1 MRSAPHIH
9 ILGAGVAGLSAA
21 YYAHKYFP
29 RSKVSV
35 YETAAVAGGRCR
47 SFFSEKLG
55 VEIDNATHVILGANH
70 RIRKFW
76 NVGNFINKPGFYNVK
91 TGKTDHNSLKH
102 LEHLLVSVY
111 NTKGADVPLSSLL
124 KLGRELFPFL
134 PPQLKICY
142 SRQNLNQM
150 VIEPLLHAL
159 QDVEI
164 NYGYRLLN
172 VKTIENKICQ
182 LCFNRGNVAVS
193 PHDIV
198 ISALDAKNFGRIFG
212 SEEFEYRRII
222 NIYYRTSQK
231 LSLPGGGD
239 MLGVEGGLS
248 HWLFALPGLLAVT
261 ISNAKDIKL
270 SREELARTVWQE
282 VSRIRGV
289 SGAFLPPWEVLDY
302 PRATISQDKI
312 NNQKRPHTAQGAFN
326 NLYLAGDWTMRNWPC
341 SLEAAFY
348 SGFRAVKTALK

>member
-21 YYAHKYFP
+21 YYAQKYFP
-29 RSKVSV
+29 RLKISV
-35 YETAAVAGGRCR
+35 YEASAVAGGRCR

-55 VEIDNATHVILGANH
+55 VEVDNATHVILGANR

-76 NVGNFINKPGFYNVK
+76 NVGEFIKKPSFYDVS
-91 TGKTDHNSLKH
+91 TGKTDQHSLRH

-124 KLGRELFPFL
+124 KLGQELFPFL

-150 VIEPLLHAL
+150 LIEPLLNSL
-159 QDVEI
+159 QAVEL
-164 NYGYRLLN
+164 NYGHRLLE
-172 VKTIENKICQ
+172 VKTRENKICQ
-182 LCFNRGNVAVS
+182 LCFNRGYVEVA

-212 SEEFEYRRII
+212 GAEFDYRRII

-231 LSLPGGGD
+231 LSLPGGVD

-261 ISNAKDIKL
+261 ISNAQGIKL

-282 VSRIRGV
+282 VSKIRGV
-289 SGAFLPPWEVLDY
+289 SGAFLPPWEILDY
-302 PRATISQDKI
+302 PRATIAQDKA
-312 NNQKRPHTAQGAFN
+312 NNQKRPHTAQGAFD
-326 NLYLAGDWTMRNWPC
+326 NLYLAGDWTMKNWPC
-341 SLEAAFY
+341 SLEAAFC
-348 SGFRAVKTALK
+348 SGLRAVKTALK